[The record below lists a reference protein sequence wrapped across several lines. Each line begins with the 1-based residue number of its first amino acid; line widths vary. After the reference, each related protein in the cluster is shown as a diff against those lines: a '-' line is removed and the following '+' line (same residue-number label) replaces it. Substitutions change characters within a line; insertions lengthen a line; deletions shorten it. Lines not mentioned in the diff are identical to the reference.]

1 MSIKTSDLETAGFWY
16 NLRVTATGNNGGS
29 SNGRTPGFGP
39 GYWGSNPCP
48 PASKRQTTRHEVLTQ
63 PNQAIFRVRTLHI

>member
-48 PASKRQTTRHEVLTQ
+48 PARIGTHSS
-63 PNQAIFRVRTLHI
+63 PFPIYFF